1 MSDIVE
7 MHGNVDGKM
16 FTAGLT
22 LLAGGSKSD
31 KIDCGFTLFDAD
43 GDGALTATEFC
54 HLIQVTMCI

>member
-1 MSDIVE
+1 

-54 HLIQVTMCI
+54 HLIQVNMCM